1 MFRTLIYPSS
11 GARDSVDELPHLSFC
26 SVKTDVLANS
36 VPLRCVVV
44 CVWCDVFCRLVVVG
58 RCILIDF
65 DRYLLC
71 FCDHCVRLCVVFFIG
86 CLVFSA
92 FLMYFVM

>member
-1 MFRTLIYPSS
+1 MFRTLIYASS
-11 GARDSVDELPHLSFC
+11 GACDCVVELPHRSSC
-26 SVKTDVLANS
+26 SVNTDVLAIN
-36 VPLRCVVV
+36 VNLRCIVV

-71 FCDHCVRLCVVFFIG
+71 FCDHCVRLCVVFNVITFIAS
-86 CLVFSA
+86 L
-92 FLMYFVM
+92 L